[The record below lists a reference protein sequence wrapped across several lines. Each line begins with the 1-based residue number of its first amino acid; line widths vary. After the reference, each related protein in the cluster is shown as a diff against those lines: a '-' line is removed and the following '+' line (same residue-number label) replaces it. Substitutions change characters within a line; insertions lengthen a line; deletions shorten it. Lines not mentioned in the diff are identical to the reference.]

1 MKKILSCILIA
12 MMCVSLF
19 SCTENPDVSSGKSN
33 EAKNIDNKTAEKFV
47 FELNGVSFSPND
59 NTADFISKLGEPA
72 SYFESES
79 CAFQGLD
86 KVYTYSGIVIR
97 TYPKDNADYVL
108 NIELKDDS
116 VSTPEGAFIGDSVDT
131 VKQIYGTPDDETPT
145 ALIYK
150 KDATLLYFTFADDTV
165 TAITY
170 TTNP

>member
-1 MKKILSCILIA
+1 MKKTLIFILTIAVCLCLVSCKDG
-12 MMCVSLF
+12 SD
-19 SCTENPDVSSGKSN
+19 TTNN
-33 EAKNIDNKTAEKFV
+33 TDNKTDGTNEVQVEKYF
-47 FELNGVSFSPND
+47 FELGGVKFSPND
-59 NTADFISKLGEPA
+59 NTADFISKLGEPND
-72 SYFESES
+72 YFESES

-86 KVYTYSGIVIR
+86 KVYTYAGVVIR

-150 KDATLLYFTFADDTV
+150 KGTTLLYFIFADDTV

-170 TTNP
+170 MAEV